1 MVNIIVVFG
10 INMFDNL
17 VKQLE
22 LQSLGKNK
30 SDFKIDKREFEDF
43 CKGFLFE
50 EIKGDKKLGQ
60 HFCEKYN
67 ETNHVLSILN
77 DKAAKD
83 HIRMFYVK

>member
-1 MVNIIVVFG
+1 
-10 INMFDNL
+10 MFDNL

-43 CKGFLFE
+43 CRGFLFE

-67 ETNHVLSILN
+67 QTNYVLSILN
-77 DKAAKD
+77 DRAAKN
-83 HIRMFYVK
+83 HIKTFYVK